1 MKGILVLS
9 VHNWPAHFRP
19 IFYRRFVN
27 NAFLLFRTK
36 DHVEKFKN
44 YLNKQHKNI
53 KFTTEIQ
60 ENGSLSFLDVTIT
73 CEKNKFVIS
82 VYRKPTF
89 SGVFINFKS
98 FLQDIHKR
106 GIIETLLHRS
116 FKLCSSYENF
126 MIYNSNFILCTDR
139 TGICF
144 KCHIEKERNC
154 SFEKKISCGKEWKLN
169 LFEVNSLV
177 EGLLYATNLNIH
189 LHEFVS
195 LKLFNLLSL
204 LLIDIYFVHLHTK
217 HFVGPNFQD
226 SSNPW

>member
-82 VYRKPTF
+82 VYRKSTF

-98 FLQDIHKR
+98 FLPDIHKV
-106 GIIETLLHRS
+106 GLL
-116 FKLCSSYENF
+116 KLC
-126 MIYNSNFILCTDR
+126 FIEVLNYAPVTR
-139 TGICF
+139 TLWYIIVILFYVLTELGYVLSVIL
-144 KCHIEKERNC
+144 KRKEIVVL
-154 SFEKKISCGKEWKLN
+154 KKK
-169 LFEVNSLV
+169 SLV
-177 EGLLYATNLNIH
+177 EKSESWTY
-189 LHEFVS
+189 
-195 LKLFNLLSL
+195 LK
-204 LLIDIYFVHLHTK
+204 
-217 HFVGPNFQD
+217 
-226 SSNPW
+226 